1 MEENM
6 ISKLSKQKNWL
17 KSGYIGVVALYLCGA
32 VLLFYNRK
40 AAIIE
45 INAVTLFYFLGIR
58 YIDKKYEKNFQK
70 VNLQLILK
78 PLMNNIVIMDRGD
91 IKAVQLRKEGILP
104 VREKGGVACGVWV
117 KGVRGGRN
125 IEGGELTVCYDKK
138 EEKKIGF
145 LNGIYFSKEEE
156 GIKNMLF
163 ISKQLLKNGIAPM
176 FYEKQGLIEVP
187 ITDNKLSRE
196 YYLYMNDDRDIE
208 NEKEFFRRFKKVIEK
223 QSDLKQP
230 LIIQVGYDKMQMFLA
245 GRGFEFP
252 VLLRG
257 KLTDEIVGW
266 NQIPEII
273 EVLK

>member
-1 MEENM
+1 M
-6 ISKLSKQKNWL
+6 
-17 KSGYIGVVALYLCGA
+17 
-32 VLLFYNRK
+32 
-40 AAIIE
+40 
-45 INAVTLFYFLGIR
+45 TLFYFLGIR

-187 ITDNKLSRE
+187 ITDNKLSRFS
-196 YYLYMNDDRDIE
+196 YIHSDIE
-208 NEKEFFRRFKKVIEK
+208 KAFLAVMIQSLKSDDQLFFTTHNTDILDLPLPKHSFTFKKKDSLDDIR
-223 QSDLKQP
+223 P
-230 LIIQVGYDKMQMFLA
+230 LNV
-245 GRGFEFP
+245 
-252 VLLRG
+252 
-257 KLTDEIVGW
+257 
-266 NQIPEII
+266 
-273 EVLK
+273 